1 VSDAA
6 GASIRHGRRWKHVR
20 LAVTLMVAG
29 SFAALLAT
37 GLNAD
42 LESRPDPLEG
52 QPAPAFVLPTL
63 SGRTLAS
70 RDLRGKV
77 VVVNFFASWCI
88 ACRQEHAALASV
100 WAANGRDVVV
110 LGVAFQDSAGNVR
123 AWRKEMGAQWPIVL
137 DDDSRTAIDFGVAG
151 VPETY
156 VIAANGTIAHR
167 FIGPVQTD
175 ALQRS
180 VEIAREAGDVR

>member
-1 VSDAA
+1 
-6 GASIRHGRRWKHVR
+6 
-20 LAVTLMVAG
+20 MVAG

-137 DDDSRTAIDFGVAG
+137 DDDSRTAIDFGVALTEVDRCVAIPTL
-151 VPETY
+151 VPVRGRGY
-156 VIAANGTIAHR
+156 PAISVIRSIICSSAA
-167 FIGPVQTD
+167 
-175 ALQRS
+175 
-180 VEIAREAGDVR
+180 